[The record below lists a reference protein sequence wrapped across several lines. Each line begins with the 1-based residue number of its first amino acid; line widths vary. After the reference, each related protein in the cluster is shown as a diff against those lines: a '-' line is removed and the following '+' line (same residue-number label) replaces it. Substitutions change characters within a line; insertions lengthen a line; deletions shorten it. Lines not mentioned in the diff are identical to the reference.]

1 MSGWEHRPDRPVW
14 HPDDCNG
21 PCCWRHTADI
31 TDPVDEVHA
40 WSCSE
45 VAIIRGL
52 HADAS
57 RRVDAL
63 WREFADDC
71 ERLAQQ
77 VKP

>member
-1 MSGWEHRPDRPVW
+1 MSDAPL
-14 HPDDCNG
+14 
-21 PCCWRHTADI
+21 
-31 TDPVDEVHA
+31 TDPVDAIHA
-40 WSCSE
+40 MSCAE

-77 VKP
+77 VAKP